1 MNPIQTRL
9 VADMK
14 AAMKAGEKDRL
25 GVIRMLIA
33 ALKDAQLQGADDQMD
48 EAAELQVLRKQVKS
62 RRDSVDQ
69 ALKAGRPEIAEK
81 EQAEIAVIEA
91 YLPATLQGEALLA
104 KVREVAAEVGYQ
116 GPQDKGRFMK
126 VWMSRHRDLAEGRDV
141 QAALGQLESS

>member
-25 GVIRMLIA
+25 SVIRLLIA
-33 ALKDAQLQGADDQMD
+33 ALKDAQMQGADDTMD
-48 EAAELQVLRKQVKS
+48 EAAELDVLRKQVKS

-69 ALKAGRPEIAEK
+69 ALAAGRQDIADK
-81 EQAEIAVIEA
+81 EQAEIVVIEA
-91 YLPATLQGEALLA
+91 YLPAMLKGDALLA
-104 KVREVAAEVGYQ
+104 KVREVAAEIGYQ

-126 VWMSRHRDLAEGRDV
+126 AWMGQHRDLAEGRDV
-141 QAALGQLESS
+141 QAALGQLEGS